1 MANAPAQAVQDP
13 PARVGEISPPLPEG
27 ATGAPVPGRRRP
39 RLALEI
45 TVVLLVKLLLL
56 YAIWVAWFAQPAS
69 RELDGRSVAARL
81 LGANP
86 TLPAAQAAT
95 HR

>member
-1 MANAPAQAVQDP
+1 MADSMMLGARPHRARGEPGPRAEP
-13 PARVGEISPPLPEG
+13 PAETASVP
-27 ATGAPVPGRRRP
+27 APRRRRP

-56 YAIWVAWFAQPAS
+56 YAIWVAWFAQPVS
-69 RELDGRSVAARL
+69 RGLDARSVAARL

-86 TLPAAQAAT
+86 ILPET
-95 HR
+95 KVTR